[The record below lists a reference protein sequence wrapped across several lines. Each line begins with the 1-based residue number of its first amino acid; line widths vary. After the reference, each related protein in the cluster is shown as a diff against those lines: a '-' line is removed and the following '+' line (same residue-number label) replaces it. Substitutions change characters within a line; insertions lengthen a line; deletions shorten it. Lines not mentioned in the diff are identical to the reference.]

1 MSSIWQEQLDLIVP
15 YFVRRYFEDEG
26 DDIEFPSDLKKEI
39 QKFAS
44 RFVDNWYSK
53 IIGPSIII
61 QDRLATFTK
70 CRGWRAVYS
79 KCSVKDGQCI
89 EWALRLKSNVSGS
102 FYISII
108 RDDTELLN
116 ERKSFDSWGPID
128 NDKYVYLSSYGTS
141 RLASNDEIKFPDRK
155 FTKQG
160 DTLVITLDE
169 NRKISMK
176 INDKDY
182 GFVPNFTLKAENY
195 RLAVHLVGAR
205 CEIEFY

>member
-1 MSSIWQEQLDLIVP
+1 MSSIWQEQLDLIVQ
-15 YFVRRYFEDEG
+15 YFVRRYFEHTG
-26 DDIEFPSDLKKEI
+26 DDIEFPSDLKREI

-79 KCSVKDGQCI
+79 KCSV
-89 EWALRLKSNVSGS
+89 
-102 FYISII
+102 
-108 RDDTELLN
+108 LLN
-116 ERKSFDSWGPID
+116 EKKSFDSWGPID

-141 RLASNDEIKFPDRK
+141 RLASNDEIKFPNRK
-155 FTKQG
+155 FTQKG
-160 DTLVITLDE
+160 DTLMITLDE

-176 INDKDY
+176 INDEDY
-182 GFVPNFTLKAENY
+182 GFVPNFTLKSDYY
-195 RLAVHLVGAR
+195 RLAAHLVGTR